1 MKSFLI
7 IITVCFLF
15 PNISCP
21 QNAGSVDTLT
31 LQQAINIA
39 LQNNLNIQIAD
50 KEIKKNNYT
59 VNESK
64 AALLPSLS
72 GKSHYLYAPESGYDP
87 AVTNGGEYGLQLSAD
102 YTLYDGGLN
111 HLAVSKADK
120 NVNLSELNL
129 DRAKSELTSNV
140 RSVFY
145 EIDHAKRGIGYQAET
160 LKSLEDYYNYLKEQH
175 AGGNASES
183 DLLKTEVDLNNA
195 KIDFEDE
202 ILNLKKLK
210 NELFSLLFMPADTSI
225 VIENI
230 TEIDTTLPPEKSID
244 DFIDVKIA
252 ETEAVI
258 SQFDVRSAQAERLP
272 VIDLSGDAGVLGVKP
287 DNYKD
292 DVGYSANVNINI
304 PIFSWGAVNAKI
316 EQAAVAHEQSKLKT
330 ALVKQ
335 NIKVTRDSLAAE
347 FQYAKRKMEAYK
359 SNVKT
364 AEDNFYYSKA
374 LYMGGGGSTLE
385 VLDAYRLL
393 NDARTN
399 YNNSILTLQQAKAE
413 LLKLYGE

>member
-1 MKSFLI
+1 MKSFLVI
-7 IITVCFLF
+7 IIVCFLF
-15 PNISCP
+15 LTDSYP
-21 QNAGSVDTLT
+21 QKAVSGDTLT
-31 LQQAINIA
+31 LQEAINIA

-50 KEIKKNNYT
+50 KEIKKSNYS
-59 VNESK
+59 VNESN

-129 DRAKSELTSNV
+129 DKAKSELTSNV

-175 AGGNASES
+175 AGGNASVS
-183 DLLKTEVDLNNA
+183 DILKTEVDLNNA
-195 KIDFEDE
+195 KIDYEDE

-244 DFIDVKIA
+244 NLIDVKIA
-252 ETEAVI
+252 EMEAVI
-258 SQFDVRSAQAERLP
+258 SQFDIRSAQAERLP

-316 EQAAVAHEQSKLKT
+316 EQASVTHEQSKLRA

-335 NIKVTRDSLAAE
+335 NLKVTRDSLTSE
-347 FQYAKRKMEAYK
+347 FMYAKRKMEAYK

-374 LYMGGGGSTLE
+374 LYMGGDGSTLE

-393 NDARTN
+393 NEARTN

>member
-21 QNAGSVDTLT
+21 QNVGSVDTLT

-316 EQAAVAHEQSKLKT
+316 EQASVTHEQSKLKT

-335 NIKVTRDSLAAE
+335 NIKVTRDSLVTE
-347 FQYAKRKMEAYK
+347 FQHAKRKMEAYK
-359 SNVKT
+359 SNAKT